1 MGNDIKP
8 TRPPNR
14 TPTYAALI
22 TISLPGGGQAAS
34 AAVVLSEG
42 DTIPDAGEGRK
53 PLRDCTLADLQT
65 FANQLEA
72 EVWETYQTIR
82 LVDLET
88 DEGVDVDVTLM
99 GETGDIPLTGWD
111 NWSVKLV
118 PEETAV
124 SAPEPSA
131 PKEETAGE
139 PETAVTEEPK
149 AKEEAEG
156 PAAPPEGGLER
167 EPDLPSEPE
176 AAAKTETAPEATTT
190 ETEIPAPQVT
200 VQETPPRAEK
210 PEARP
215 VLSPEEITALVR
227 EGGLPP
233 RPAVRIA
240 GERLTLRQSG
250 GAAPNIFIAEPAL
263 RAAQNHALS
272 SLNRE
277 VAGVL
282 VGPRPE
288 KQPDGRY
295 DVYVTDTII
304 AKHTVMHGA
313 SVTYT
318 PESWRYLND
327 QLEQRYPE
335 ETAVMVGW
343 YHTHPGFG
351 IFLSGMDQFI
361 HRNFFTQIW
370 HVALV
375 LDPVARSQGFFS
387 WNREQT
393 VVDRYPF
400 PWPRWARQW

>member
-1 MGNDIKP
+1 MGNDIEP
-8 TRPPNR
+8 THPPNR

-111 NWSVKLV
+111 NWSVKLMQA
-118 PEETAV
+118 ETAV
-124 SAPEPSA
+124 SAPR
-131 PKEETAGE
+131 EETTDE
-139 PETAVTEEPK
+139 SETAVTEEPK
-149 AKEEAEG
+149 AKEEIEAPAPPAEG
-156 PAAPPEGGLER
+156 DAETKTAS
-167 EPDLPSEPE
+167 PSEPE
-176 AAAKTETAPEATTT
+176 TAAKSEAAPEATA
-190 ETEIPAPQVT
+190 TEIPAPEVT
-200 VQETPPRAEK
+200 VQETPPRAEE
-210 PEARP
+210 PVARP

-240 GERLTLRQSG
+240 GERLTLKQSG

-304 AKHTVMHGA
+304 ARHTVMHGA

-327 QLEQRYPE
+327 ELEQRYPE

-370 HVALV
+370 HIALV
-375 LDPVARSQGFFS
+375 LDPVAHVQGFFS
-387 WNREQT
+387 WDREQT
-393 VVDRYPF
+393 AVNGYPF
-400 PWPRWARQW
+400 PWPRWARSW